1 MTEAIRQGDIPGV
14 QLRRRKRFSGV
25 GVEELWQWLT
35 ASGRLER
42 WLAREATVEPGPSG
56 SIELRSVALE
66 RPEVG
71 DTVTFEPPRL
81 WVLAFRRDDWP
92 VATRL
97 ELEITRDAE
106 GAELS
111 VLQNG
116 FEHLPLSDG
125 LTLWEAYRK
134 RWTEA
139 LDRLEAALAQASAG
153 RSPPAS

>member
-14 QLRRRKRFSGV
+14 QLRRRMRLV
-25 GVEELWQWLT
+25 GVDAASLWGWLT
-35 ASGRLER
+35 DVAKLERWLADGARVEPGASGRLELR
-42 WLAREATVEPGPSG
+42 PAGSEREIGETISW
-56 SIELRSVALE
+56 
-66 RPEVG
+66 
-71 DTVTFEPPRL
+71 EPPTR
-81 WVLAFRRDDWP
+81 WVLTFHREDWQ
-92 VATRL
+92 VGTRL
-97 ELEITRDAE
+97 ELAITEDAE

-139 LDRLEAALAQASAG
+139 LDRLENAL
-153 RSPPAS
+153 P